1 MIVFV
6 YLNPE
11 FYFGLKSSQIYIFG
25 VHFWEA
31 RLRYVFKAR
40 QSSPEEQLEI
50 ERLVAQNYVAIEF
63 FFVIP
68 RNPFISI
75 FQLENMGLLSY
86 R

>member
-40 QSSPEEQLEI
+40 QSSPEE
-50 ERLVAQNYVAIEF
+50 
-63 FFVIP
+63 
-68 RNPFISI
+68 
-75 FQLENMGLLSY
+75 
-86 R
+86 